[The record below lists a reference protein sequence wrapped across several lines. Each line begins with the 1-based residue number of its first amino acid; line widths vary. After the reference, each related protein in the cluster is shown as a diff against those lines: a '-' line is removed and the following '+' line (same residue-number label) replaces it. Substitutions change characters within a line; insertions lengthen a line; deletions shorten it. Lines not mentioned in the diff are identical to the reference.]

1 MVKRLSEKEK
11 NEIIVSFSN
20 GRTIDELAYE
30 YDCKKLTISRN
41 LKKVIGDSKYK
52 EIIAKNKL
60 NKLSEIH
67 RESIMPNE
75 RQEGNQKENI
85 IKDYNEE
92 INDSKRNQEDRFFKV
107 MPFVEITPLDTEIDH
122 SLQKDLSSIP
132 ISEMDFPKTVYM
144 IVDKQIELEIRL
156 LRDFPSWEFLSEKDL
171 NRKTIEIFIDIKN
184 AKRKCDKDHKVIKVP
199 NTEVFKIVAPIL
211 KSKGI
216 SRIVCPDKLIA
227 L

>member
-1 MVKRLSEKEK
+1 MAKRLSEIEKKE
-11 NEIIVSFSN
+11 IVKLFTF
-20 GRTIDELAYE
+20 GKTIEDLSREF
-30 YDCKKLTISRN
+30 DCTKSTISRN
-41 LKKVIGDSKYK
+41 LKQKIGEKKYK
-52 EIIAKNKL
+52 ELISKTKSSIISKEKNVSFDK
-60 NKLSEIH
+60 
-67 RESIMPNE
+67 RDESY
-75 RQEGNQKENI
+75 KKNI
-85 IKDYNEE
+85 I
-92 INDSKRNQEDRFFKV
+92 
-107 MPFVEITPLDTEIDH
+107 EIDSFK
-122 SLQKDLSSIP
+122 SLINENLEDEFLPVESFLEIAPLNFEIDNSAQKDLSSIP

-171 NRKTIEIFIDIKN
+171 NRKTIEIFLDIKN